1 MQLTRKCAGCKQDI
15 HKNEMIQYSSLS
27 GKTTLWYCKS
37 CYEEKLA
44 RERFSNK
51 VCEIFGIKSPGP
63 VIWAQRKKIREK
75 YAYTDD
81 TIVDCLDYV
90 YNVKHIKKLSESLY
104 FVKPDMIEEMKKW
117 KKNRAAQGSGM
128 AAAILNTQVT
138 EAKVKVRENN
148 EKRKEINLDDALLE

>member
-75 YAYTDD
+75 YGERFMLMAK
-81 TIVDCLDYV
+81 CL
-90 YNVKHIKKLSESLY
+90 H
-104 FVKPDMIEEMKKW
+104 
-117 KKNRAAQGSGM
+117 
-128 AAAILNTQVT
+128 
-138 EAKVKVRENN
+138 
-148 EKRKEINLDDALLE
+148 DADVVAH